1 MTDIKGKYCGSLTHS
16 TIYGT
21 ILLGMSK
28 REKRLH
34 KVFQNPKTVSF
45 KELGLVLKGFKF
57 EARQPKSGSSH
68 HIYTKGDIQIS
79 VPFKRP
85 YVKEV
90 YVKRV
95 LELIGGEN
103 NEGRS

>member
-1 MTDIKGKYCGSLTHS
+1 MWYYINADP
-16 TIYGT
+16 
-21 ILLGMSK
+21 MSK
-28 REKRLH
+28 QEKRLR
-34 KVFQNPKTVSF
+34 KIFRNPKTVLF
-45 KELGLVLKGFKF
+45 GELDLVLKGFKF
-57 EARQPKSGSSH
+57 EVRQPRSGSSH
-68 HIYTKGDIQIS
+68 FVYTKGDIQIS

-103 NEGRS
+103 NEEKS

>member
-1 MTDIKGKYCGSLTHS
+1 
-16 TIYGT
+16 
-21 ILLGMSK
+21 MSK
-28 REKRLH
+28 REKRLR
-34 KVFQNPKTVSF
+34 KLFRNPKTVSF
-45 KELGLVLKGFKF
+45 KELDSVLRSFKF
-57 EARQPKSGSSH
+57 EIRQPRSGSSH
-68 HIYTKGDIQIS
+68 YVYTKGEIQVS

-103 NEGRS
+103 SEEKS

>member
-1 MTDIKGKYCGSLTHS
+1 MT
-16 TIYGT
+16 
-21 ILLGMSK
+21 K
-28 REKRLH
+28 REKRLR
-34 KVFQNPKTVSF
+34 KLFRNPKTVSF
-45 KELGLVLKGFKF
+45 KELDSVLRSFKF
-57 EARQPKSGSSH
+57 EVRQPRSGSSH
-68 HIYTKGDIQIS
+68 YVYTKVEIQVS

-103 NEGRS
+103 SEEKS